1 MPKDWENFE
10 EIARR
15 VQEQLSPL
23 ARVSRNEKIKGK
35 SGIRNQCD
43 IVIRLR
49 IGTIDFL
56 GIIECKDYADKVG
69 IEVIRGFK
77 SRLDDIRAMK
87 GIIVSANGFT
97 KDAYKYADEVGIDT
111 FLLIEANSIK
121 WNKIAVVPI
130 CIAKIFFGILLH

>member
-56 GIIECKDYADKVG
+56 GIIESK
-69 IEVIRGFK
+69 
-77 SRLDDIRAMK
+77 RLR
-87 GIIVSANGFT
+87 
-97 KDAYKYADEVGIDT
+97 
-111 FLLIEANSIK
+111 
-121 WNKIAVVPI
+121 
-130 CIAKIFFGILLH
+130 